1 MDKFLASP
9 IWKRANMPIF
19 RIIFYMVAWILLMN
33 CHKMP
38 LYQNQK
44 NLMQLKKGLVKEE
57 VINVMGQPNFHEAYE
72 SLYGNTFIILYYH
85 THRNRFDGKITK
97 DECTPVVIKNDKLVG
112 WGDDFYEWLNRR
124 EKKINHK

>member
-1 MDKFLASP
+1 
-9 IWKRANMPIF
+9 
-19 RIIFYMVAWILLMN
+19 
-33 CHKMP
+33 MP

-57 VINVMGQPNFHEAYE
+57 VINVMGQPDFHEAYE

-97 DECTPVVIKNDKLVG
+97 DECTPVVIKNDRLVG
-112 WGDDFYEWLNRR
+112 WGNDFYEWLNRR
-124 EKKINHK
+124 EKKIYHK